1 MHLERSRFTEH
12 RKALYFSERGR
23 LGAVA
28 RRQKAFIDF
37 IPQVEEHVDGLWSIW
52 WGTLEGRGGNPLKM
66 TLSTVSWRVH
76 NLGERWGKELSARE
90 RTYVEEGY
98 LRLGEGAIK
107 VM

>member
-66 TLSTVSWRVH
+66 TLSTVSSWCLVAGPQPGGTMGKRV
-76 NLGERWGKELSARE
+76 ECT
-90 RTYVEEGY
+90 RTNV
-98 LRLGEGAIK
+98 R
-107 VM
+107 